1 MDRGNKRTGAIRN
14 ISCLALFVAASAGMA
29 ARISTAQSTQP
40 QSTPELS
47 SAPILAHLDAIISWY
62 RDLATKS
69 PNTGQPSDAIY
80 RTNAQSL
87 AADAVRFAFQ
97 SAEAEAVVI
106 SAQTKETPPSAANGP
121 QGFSQRKA
129 KVAATVADAESKVE
143 DLNSQ
148 IARSYGAK
156 RQSLIAKRDVLE
168 GELEL
173 DRAVQQSVEKLS
185 SFEGAGESS
194 SGLLANINQLKRSL
208 PEVFGTPGAQKP
220 TSAGVQK
227 QTDQGTNEG
236 LIGQAIDLYRQ
247 IRGMHTVDQ
256 LSTEALHVHE
266 AADAVRTPLR
276 NAISAT
282 VQNGRNLA
290 NQSAPSPA
298 QIESIHRQFQQIIG
312 QFNQLAQAAVPL
324 AQEIVVLDQ
333 TRADLSQW
341 RTAMQGEFGI
351 VLEALLIRAV
361 VIAVALVIVFM
372 VSEVWRR
379 FTFRYVRD
387 VRRRRQFLIVRR
399 FVVGFLFALILIL
412 GFVSEF
418 SSLATFAGFIT
429 AGIAVSL
436 QAVLLSIAA
445 YFFLVGR
452 YGISV
457 GDRISVSGV
466 VGDVVDIG
474 LVRLYLMELAGTG
487 VDVYPTG
494 RIVVFSNSV
503 LFQATTPLYKQ
514 IPGTEFAWHE
524 VAVTLAP
531 TGNYKLVQ
539 EKILAVVNGVYAKYR
554 EELESQHRTVS
565 RQIDIPLSAPEPKPI
580 LQFAT
585 TGLELQVRYPVSIRH
600 ASEADDQLT
609 RKLLEVV
616 ASDENIKAS
625 VSGSPQIRSAV
636 KG

>member
-106 SAQTKETPPSAANGP
+106 SAQTKETPPSAANGQ

>member
-1 MDRGNKRTGAIRN
+1 
-14 ISCLALFVAASAGMA
+14 MA
-29 ARISTAQSTQP
+29 AHNATAQAVQP
-40 QSTPELS
+40 QPIPALS
-47 SAPILAHLDAIISWY
+47 GDPILAHLDAIISWY
-62 RDLATKS
+62 RNLAAKS
-69 PNTGQPSDAIY
+69 PDTGQPSDAIY
-80 RTNAQSL
+80 RSNAQSL
-87 AADAVRFAFQ
+87 AADAVRLAFQ

-106 SAQTKETPPSAANGP
+106 SEQAKKPTAAQSAANG
-121 QGFSQRKA
+121 QQNLSQMKA
-129 KVAATVADAESKVE
+129 KVAASVAEAESKIS
-143 DLNSQ
+143 DLDRQ
-148 IARSYGAK
+148 IAKSYGTK
-156 RQSLIAKRDVLE
+156 RQSLIAQRDALQ

-173 DRAVQQSVEKLS
+173 DRAVQQSVGKLS
-185 SFEGAGESS
+185 SSEGAGETI

-208 PEVFGTPGAQKP
+208 PDVFGTAGVGK
-220 TSAGVQK
+220 SAGGPASS
-227 QTDQGTNEG
+227 QTKANESTNSG
-236 LIGQAIDLYRQ
+236 LIGEAIDLYRQ
-247 IRGMHTVDQ
+247 IRGMHSLDQ
-256 LSTEALHVHE
+256 LSTEALHVRE

-276 NAISAT
+276 NAISET
-282 VQNGRNLA
+282 VQSGRNLA
-290 NQSAPSPA
+290 NQSAPSAA
-298 QIESIHRQFQQIIG
+298 QIESVHQQFQQIIA
-312 QFNQLAQAAVPL
+312 QFNQLAEAAVPL
-324 AQEIVVLDQ
+324 AQEEAVLDQ

-341 RTAMQGEFGI
+341 RTAMQGEFGTI
-351 VLEALLIRAV
+351 LEALLIRAG
-361 VIAVALVIVFM
+361 VIAIALVIVFI

-387 VRRRRQFLIVRR
+387 VHRRRQFLIVRR
-399 FVVGFLFALILIL
+399 FVVAFLFGLILIL

-474 LVRLYLMELAGTG
+474 FVRLYLMELAGTG

-524 VAVTLAP
+524 IAVTLAP
-531 TGNYKLVQ
+531 AGDYKLVQ
-539 EKILAVVNGVYAKYR
+539 EKVVAVVNAVYAKYR

-565 RQIDIPLSAPEPKPI
+565 RQIDIPLSSPEPKAT
-580 LQFAT
+580 LQFAE

-600 ASEADDQLT
+600 ASEVDDQVT
-609 RKLLEVV
+609 RKLLDAVV
-616 ASDENIKAS
+616 SDENLKAS
-625 VSGSPQIRSAV
+625 VTGSPRIRAAV